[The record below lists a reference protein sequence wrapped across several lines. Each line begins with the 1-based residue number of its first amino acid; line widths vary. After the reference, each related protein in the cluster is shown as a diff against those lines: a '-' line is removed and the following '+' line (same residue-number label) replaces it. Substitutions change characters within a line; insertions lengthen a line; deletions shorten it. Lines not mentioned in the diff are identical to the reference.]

1 MKEFTSQTGG
11 RFTYVDD
18 LLNLQDLALAFGEIF
33 TDCDNFIVSGCEV
46 NGNSI
51 SAGIVYLNGKLRT
64 VEAVPAITGG
74 WPQFIYEKNENK
86 TVPYASGGEKIGREI
101 WGTSVGKTVPVDV
114 TPLTNAV
121 PKAIQINAT
130 GGLRMKDAWFGKYAL
145 LLNPAATT
153 QTVNGHVN
161 FQTLLATGAIQSNSR
176 YIVHTASGTGTFY
189 MSGNNLILQASLSDN
204 QPMQMVFGADNNFRF
219 ITNGVV
225 AAIISPSGI
234 TFNRPI
240 TCSRIACGNVVVNSN
255 DIYNGSSAADN
266 GALNINVLGHNGSTT
281 YFRTTNIGDGQGSVV
296 LSVSG
301 ATKTITASGQMI
313 VRNNASLAQIFRGT
327 VAKSNENY
335 QQYIEWQDS
344 ASVSMAQLG
353 YLDNNNMIFTIKNL
367 IGSILINGV
376 GGVNIGP
383 SIMENG
389 TQLSAKYASKSATE
403 TALGKK
409 ANTTDVYAKTDTY
422 SRTQANE
429 TFAAKSGGF
438 SQFIVGANTAEVLC
452 NQIGAMRQTDLDNY
466 VRKDKFLSDMAL
478 TDAQK
483 ATVRE
488 NIGAAAKNEVQKDT
502 GWVSISGTTLYAR
515 QIGNIVCIQGLLK
528 LMHSGQA
535 FAIPNN
541 IQAPRY
547 AVGYDAPMP
556 YSNTYWSCRINAGEK
571 ACNVVR
577 CNAHDN
583 TVPISITYMV

>member
-18 LLNLQDLALAFGEIF
+18 LLNLQELALAFGEIF

-64 VEAVPAITGG
+64 VEAVPAITGD

-145 LLNPAATT
+145 LLNPAAST
-153 QTVNGHVN
+153 QSVNGNVN
-161 FQTLLATGAIQSNSR
+161 FQTLLATGTIQSNSR

-189 MSGNNLILQASLSDN
+189 MSDSNLILQASLSGN
-204 QPMQMVFGADNNFRF
+204 QPMQIVFGADNNFRF

-225 AAIISPSGI
+225 VATITPTGI
-234 TFNRPI
+234 AFNCPV
-240 TCSRIACGNVVVNSN
+240 TCSRIACDNVVVNGS
-255 DIYNGSSAADN
+255 DIYNSSSAADN
-266 GALNINVLGHNGSTT
+266 GALDINVLGHNGSTT
-281 YFRTTNIGDGQGSVV
+281 YYRTTNIGDGKGSVV

-301 ATKTITASGQMI
+301 ATKTITAAGQM
-313 VRNNASLAQIFRGT
+313 VVQNNASLAQIFRGT
-327 VAKSNENY
+327 VVKSDVNY

-344 ASVSMAQLG
+344 ASVSMAQVG
-353 YLDNNNMIFTIKNL
+353 YLENNNMIYTIKNL

-389 TQLSAKYASKSATE
+389 TQLSVKYASKTETE
-403 TALGKK
+403 TALDKK
-409 ANTTDVYAKTDTY
+409 VNAQDVYTKIETY
-422 SRTQANE
+422 NTTQANDK
-429 TFAAKSGGF
+429 FAAKSDGF
-438 SQFIVGANTAEVLC
+438 TPFIVGNNTAEALC
-452 NQIGAMRQTDLDNY
+452 SQIGAMRQSNLDNY
-466 VRKDKFLSDMAL
+466 ARKDKFLSDMAL
-478 TDAQK
+478 TDADK
-483 ATVRE
+483 ATIRN

-502 GWVSISGTTLYAR
+502 DWVSISGTTLYAR

-541 IQAPRY
+541 IEAPRY

-556 YSNTYWSCRINAGEK
+556 DSNTYWSCRINAGSK
-571 ACNVVR
+571 ACDVVR